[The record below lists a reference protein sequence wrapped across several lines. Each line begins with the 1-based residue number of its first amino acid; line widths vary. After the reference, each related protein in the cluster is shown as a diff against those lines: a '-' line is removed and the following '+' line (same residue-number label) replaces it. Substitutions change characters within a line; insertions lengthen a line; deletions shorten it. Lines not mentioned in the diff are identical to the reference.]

1 MKGYL
6 KIRCLIAGM
15 CLTALA
21 WNANAQEGAVD
32 LAFPSHAYTKDAQSI
47 LLAANDTPQEKSAK
61 KTAPIAI
68 NTDFQESWFT
78 GAKVHQYL
86 GLATIVAAVA
96 TAASAPGEGCEKN
109 CTGPLPPR
117 DTTGRHAK
125 LAQAT
130 VNLAAATIITG
141 LIYHWNDFSTEDGWT
156 DPDNM
161 HVMLGVGGALAM
173 AYAVQKSR
181 QSDVQ
186 VSHAGTAELGALA
199 MAVGIR
205 LTW

>member
-1 MKGYL
+1 
-6 KIRCLIAGM
+6 
-15 CLTALA
+15 
-21 WNANAQEGAVD
+21 
-32 LAFPSHAYTKDAQSI
+32 
-47 LLAANDTPQEKSAK
+47 
-61 KTAPIAI
+61 
-68 NTDFQESWFT
+68 
-78 GAKVHQYL
+78 
-86 GLATIVAAVA
+86 
-96 TAASAPGEGCEKN
+96 
-109 CTGPLPPR
+109 
-117 DTTGRHAK
+117 
-125 LAQAT
+125 

-161 HVMLGVGGALAM
+161 HVMLGVAGALTM

-186 VSHAGTAELGALA
+186 VSHAFPAELGALA